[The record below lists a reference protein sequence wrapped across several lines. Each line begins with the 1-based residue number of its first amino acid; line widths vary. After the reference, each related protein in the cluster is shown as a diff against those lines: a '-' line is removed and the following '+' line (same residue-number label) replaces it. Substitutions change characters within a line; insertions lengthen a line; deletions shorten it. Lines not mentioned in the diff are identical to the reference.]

1 MDYSLFIMETV
12 EKSLEKMET
21 TPEVLHRSFPP
32 PIGSPRS
39 LFRFLCFCGAPSR
52 ERRGII
58 FIGVFR
64 SKRSLW
70 RKDRRQRSS
79 EAQDGGSHAAKES
92 GRVGHP
98 LLALGPPFVRF
109 IRSHA
114 SFLPKTDPRKLLGH
128 LDVVWVPE
136 TSKYR
141 K

>member
-21 TPEVLHRSFPP
+21 TPAAPRRSFPP
-32 PIGSPRS
+32 PICNSRS
-39 LFRFLCFCGAPSR
+39 LFWCFCGAPSR
-52 ERRGII
+52 ERRGTF

-64 SKRSLW
+64 SRRCRW
-70 RKDRRQRSS
+70 RKDRRQRSH
-79 EAQDGGSHAAKES
+79 EAQMGGPHAATVP
-92 GRVGHP
+92 GRVGPP
-98 LLALGPPFVRF
+98 LLVLGPPFVCF
-109 IRSHA
+109 LRSQVF
-114 SFLPKTDPRKLLGH
+114 FLPNIDAPKFSGH